1 MQLQRHTINNIT
13 IKITKP
19 MNKKFLYISCPI
31 ISLQTSHPELF
42 RVMKFGIV
50 GTIAMIIHYSLYY
63 VLMNIIEVNIA
74 FTVGYFISFLC
85 NYLLTSYYTFGISP
99 SICSFFRFG
108 VSHLTNYLIQISV
121 LNAVL
126 YIGVPAVWAPIPVY
140 AISIP
145 ISFILVKAAI
155 LWKHSNNTK

>member
-1 MQLQRHTINNIT
+1 
-13 IKITKP
+13 

-126 YIGVPAVWAPIPVY
+126 YIGVPAVWTPIPVY